1 MVRQCGCGG
10 LSLVGKTISHYR
22 VLEKLGGGGMG
33 VVYKAEDLNLR
44 RPIALKFLPENLAND
59 FHALERF
66 QREARAA
73 SALNHPNICTIYE
86 IDQENGEYFIAMEFL
101 EGVTLKH
108 LVSGRT
114 LELKQVLEIGIQIA
128 DALDAAHSEGVI
140 HRDIKPANIF
150 VNKRGYAKVLDFGL
164 AKVTHKVPA
173 MTVGAGATT
182 TVGCLDGLLT
192 SPGSA
197 IGTIAYMSPEQ
208 VRGKTLDPRSD
219 LFSFGVVLYEMT
231 TGILPFSGETSG
243 VIFEAILNRTPVP
256 PVHLNPTLP
265 PELEWII
272 NKALQKDREL
282 RYQSAVEIR
291 ADLQRIADQV
301 ISTKSARPSCSVQPT
316 AASQIVFLYKRNV
329 QPDEQLLQVLET
341 ELGKSGFR
349 VFADHHLTVGV
360 EWAREI
366 EERIVTADAVVP
378 LISAA
383 SAASDMLAYEI
394 QLAHG
399 AAQNQNGKPRILPIR
414 ISYES
419 PLPEPLAAILDA
431 VHYANWTGP
440 TDDARVVAALIE
452 SMRNPS
458 PQKPRAQW
466 LEAVGGAVPLDS
478 QFYIVRSTDD
488 DFLSAVNRS
497 DSIVLIKGARQMGK
511 TSLLARGLWE
521 ARKSGA
527 KVVLTDFQKF
537 NSAHLAGIEPFF
549 MGLADAIAEQLDLD
563 VMAEDVW
570 NPRKGPS
577 MNFERFI
584 RREILSKINTRI
596 VWGMDEVDRL
606 FSCKFASEVFGL
618 FRSWY
623 NERSLDPLGP
633 WQKLTLV
640 IAYATEAHLFIT
652 DINQSPFNVGT
663 RLQLEEFTPGQ
674 VGELNR
680 RYGYPLKKP
689 AEQEAFYS
697 LLAGHP
703 YLTRRGLHEMVSHQL
718 DFSGFAA
725 RATRD
730 EGSLGDHLRRV
741 LVSVAQDAQLCN
753 VMRGILRG
761 NSSCSMDEFYRL
773 RSSGIVTGD
782 SVRDVKVRCQLY
794 EDYLRRHLL

>member
-1 MVRQCGCGG
+1 
-10 LSLVGKTISHYR
+10 
-22 VLEKLGGGGMG
+22 
-33 VVYKAEDLNLR
+33 
-44 RPIALKFLPENLAND
+44 
-59 FHALERF
+59 
-66 QREARAA
+66 
-73 SALNHPNICTIYE
+73 
-86 IDQENGEYFIAMEFL
+86 
-101 EGVTLKH
+101 
-108 LVSGRT
+108 
-114 LELKQVLEIGIQIA
+114 
-128 DALDAAHSEGVI
+128 
-140 HRDIKPANIF
+140 
-150 VNKRGYAKVLDFGL
+150 
-164 AKVTHKVPA
+164 
-173 MTVGAGATT
+173 
-182 TVGCLDGLLT
+182 
-192 SPGSA
+192 
-197 IGTIAYMSPEQ
+197 
-208 VRGKTLDPRSD
+208 
-219 LFSFGVVLYEMT
+219 
-231 TGILPFSGETSG
+231 
-243 VIFEAILNRTPVP
+243 VIFEAILNRAPVP
-256 PVHLNPTLP
+256 PVHFNPILP

-301 ISTKSARPSCSVQPT
+301 ISTGAVRPSSLGHT
-316 AASQIVFLYKRNV
+316 AATNIVLLYKRNL
-329 QPDEQLLQVLET
+329 QPDEQLLQVLEA
-341 ELGKSGFR
+341 ELDNKGYR
-349 VFADHHLTVGV
+349 VFADHHQTVGV

-366 EERIVTADAVVP
+366 EQRIVSADAVIP

-383 SAASDMLAYEI
+383 SAGSDMLAYEI

-399 AAQNQNGKPRILPIR
+399 AAQKQNGKPRILPVR
-414 ISYES
+414 VDYES
-419 PLPEPLAAILDA
+419 ALPESLAAILDQ
-431 VHYANWTGP
+431 VPYANWTAP
-440 TDDARVVAALIE
+440 PDNVRVVTALIE
-452 SMRNPS
+452 SLRNPPS
-458 PQKPRAQW
+458 QKPRSQW

-488 DFLSAVNRS
+488 EFLSAVNRN

-537 NSAHLAGIEPFF
+537 NSEHLAGIEPFLI
-549 MGLADAIAEQLDLD
+549 GLADAIAEQLDLD

-584 RREILSKINTRI
+584 RREILAKTDTRI

-663 RLQLEEFTPGQ
+663 RLQLEEFTPEQ

-680 RYGYPLKKP
+680 RYGYPLKSP
-689 AEQEAFYS
+689 AEQEAFYA
-697 LLAGHP
+697 LLTGHP
-703 YLTRRGLHEMVSHQL
+703 YLTRRGLHEMVSRQT
-718 DFSGFAA
+718 DFPAFAA
-725 RATRD
+725 HAARD
-730 EGSLGDHLRRV
+730 EGPLGDHLRRV
-741 LVSVAQDAQLCN
+741 LVSVAQDAQLCS

-761 NSSCSMDEFYRL
+761 NSSCSIDEFYRL

-782 SVRDVKVRCQLY
+782 SVRDVKIRCQLY
-794 EDYLRRHLL
+794 EDYLRRHML